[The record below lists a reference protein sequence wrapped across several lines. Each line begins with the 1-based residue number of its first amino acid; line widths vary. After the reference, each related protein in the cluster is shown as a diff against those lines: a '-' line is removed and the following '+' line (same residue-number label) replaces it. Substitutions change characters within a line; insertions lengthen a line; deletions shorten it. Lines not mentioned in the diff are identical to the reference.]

1 MKLEDID
8 KLAETKCDLEQI
20 AAREQ
25 RAREAR
31 KLGVVTPS
39 SRPAGMAYHGGD
51 AAVLVSPTDDEELV
65 EEVRR
70 CGPPCSTGA
79 PGAVAAF
86 VPRWRT
92 SAWRLP
98 TSDTKRPG
106 GG

>member
-8 KLAETKCDLEQI
+8 KLAETKRDLEQI

-51 AAVLVSPTDDEELV
+51 DAVLVSPTDDEELV
-65 EEVRR
+65 EEVRAAVLNWCAR
-70 CGPPCSTGA
+70 RRRGLRSTLEDFGVE
-79 PGAVAAF
+79 VAD
-86 VPRWRT
+86 V
-92 SAWRLP
+92 
-98 TSDTKRPG
+98 
-106 GG
+106 